1 MPSNEH
7 HQWLQKRDW
16 LAVYGV
22 MAHPDRDLDLLM
34 RKYKEKDEHGR
45 LPHHWM
51 QRKLRH
57 THMFLPMWACCR
69 FAGISR
75 PSPHETIK
83 AKLPSTLPVGVEPV
97 LRSSA
102 CSPTL
107 PRKLVRWIG
116 RGCAACTH
124 QCLLGRVKCMGGSN
138 HDRMQ
143 TATSSSMSTMT
154 SWCVQCSNTAI
165 LNFFERLLA
174 IARYTATPSCFL
186 LFE

>member
-1 MPSNEH
+1 MDDCH
-7 HQWLQKRDW
+7 IICL
-16 LAVYGV
+16 
-22 MAHPDRDLDLLM
+22 
-34 RKYKEKDEHGR
+34 
-45 LPHHWM
+45 

-57 THMFLPMWACCR
+57 THILLPVWACSR
-69 FAGISR
+69 LASIQR

-102 CSPTL
+102 CSPSL
-107 PRKLVRWIG
+107 PRKLFRWVV
-116 RGCAACTH
+116 RGCSACTH
-124 QCLLGRVKCMGGSN
+124 QWLIGRMRWVGGSN

-154 SWCVQCSNTAI
+154 SWCVKCSNTGI
-165 LNFFERLLA
+165 LIFFNVLLA
-174 IARYTATPSCFL
+174 VARHTATPSCFL

>member
-1 MPSNEH
+1 MDDCH
-7 HQWLQKRDW
+7 IIGW
-16 LAVYGV
+16 
-22 MAHPDRDLDLLM
+22 
-34 RKYKEKDEHGR
+34 
-45 LPHHWM
+45 

-57 THMFLPMWACCR
+57 THMLLPWWACIR
-69 FAGISR
+69 FATIYR

-102 CSPTL
+102 CSPLL
-107 PRKLVRWIG
+107 PRKLVRWVVM
-116 RGCAACTH
+116 GCAACTH
-124 QCLLGRVKCMGGSN
+124 QYIIGRLRWLGGSH

-143 TATSSSMSTMT
+143 TVTSSSMSTMT
-154 SWCVQCSNTAI
+154 SWCVKCSTSTI

-174 IARYTATPSCFL
+174 IARYAATPSCFL

>member
-1 MPSNEH
+1 MDDCH
-7 HQWLQKRDW
+7 IIGW
-16 LAVYGV
+16 
-22 MAHPDRDLDLLM
+22 
-34 RKYKEKDEHGR
+34 
-45 LPHHWM
+45 

-57 THMFLPMWACCR
+57 THMLLPMWAWTR
-69 FAGISR
+69 LAGIQR

-83 AKLPSTLPVGVEPV
+83 AKHLSTLPVGVEPV

-107 PRKLVRWIG
+107 PRKFVRWVV

-124 QCLLGRVKCMGGSN
+124 QWLIGGRRWVCGSD

-143 TATSSSMSTMT
+143 TVTSGSMSTMK
-154 SWCVQCSNTAI
+154 SWCVKCSNTAI
-165 LNFFERLLA
+165 LIFFEMLLL

>member
-1 MPSNEH
+1 MDDCHIIGS
-7 HQWLQKRDW
+7 
-16 LAVYGV
+16 
-22 MAHPDRDLDLLM
+22 
-34 RKYKEKDEHGR
+34 
-45 LPHHWM
+45 

-57 THMFLPMWACCR
+57 THILLPMWACGR
-69 FAGISR
+69 FTTIYR

-102 CSPTL
+102 CSPSL
-107 PRKLVRWIG
+107 PRKFVRWVVM
-116 RGCAACTH
+116 RCAACTH
-124 QCLLGRVKCMGGSN
+124 QWLIGGMRWLYGSN

-154 SWCVQCSNTAI
+154 SWCVKCSNTTI
-165 LNFFERLLA
+165 LIFSTRLPA
-174 IARYTATPSCFL
+174 IARHTATPSCFL